1 MQSCPIIPI
10 FFPSRTPLH
19 SGIIPVS
26 LKDKAAAAR
35 LAMCNDIGEAAY
47 TASRIAAS
55 FLDQVS
61 VLPREAEIWAA
72 IEARYRVRRGGITSE
87 EYVER
92 IAQRLFN
99 AEVERAGQRIL
110 RDFRDLKFGEI
121 CLEVPSSTV

>member
-1 MQSCPIIPI
+1 M
-10 FFPSRTPLH
+10 
-19 SGIIPVS
+19 S
-26 LKDKAAAAR
+26 LRDKAAAAR

-61 VLPREAEIWAA
+61 ALPREAEVWSAV
-72 IEARYRVRRGGITSE
+72 EARYRVRRGDLTSE

-99 AEVERAGQRIL
+99 SEVERAGQRLL
-110 RDFRDLKFGEI
+110 RDFRELKFGEI
-121 CLEVPSSTV
+121 CLEVPGGTG